1 MLRDKC
7 VGLTR
12 VRNCRRSDSPSL
24 ACVATRIVARE
35 TGAGRNAAC
44 LATATAHTAGSER
57 HARPRST
64 PALANLHCA
73 PRQRIVIAPSDHLNN
88 QKLSIRMWRA
98 FLAALWLM
106 PDAHAALGGADAG
119 VAEQAGPHFGTGY
132 RRQRDRSRLPHRLRS
147 GIAAVGTT
155 LHHRQSRRRR
165 RNAGPCRG
173 RQGRP
178 RRLYAALP
186 LALAD
191 DLPGDPQHAALR
203 YRA

>member
-12 VRNCRRSDSPSL
+12 VRNCQRSDSSSL
-24 ACVATRIVARE
+24 ACVATGIAARE

-44 LATATAHTAGSER
+44 LATATAHTDESER

-98 FLAALWLM
+98 FLAA
-106 PDAHAALGGADAG
+106 
-119 VAEQAGPHFGTGY
+119 
-132 RRQRDRSRLPHRLRS
+132 
-147 GIAAVGTT
+147 
-155 LHHRQSRRRR
+155 
-165 RNAGPCRG
+165 
-173 RQGRP
+173 
-178 RRLYAALP
+178 
-186 LALAD
+186 
-191 DLPGDPQHAALR
+191 
-203 YRA
+203 